1 MEGKILFI
9 IKYCKYPKGIRRS
22 RRIKIKIIR
31 GKIFYAQRVKSFWIF
46 DGKPNITGLVMRV
59 SKLWSFYRYPW
70 ISQEFSDCG
79 LHNGKYTKNQPI
91 GNCVFRA

>member
-1 MEGKILFI
+1 MPRGLNLFG
-9 IKYCKYPKGIRRS
+9 YL
-22 RRIKIKIIR
+22 
-31 GKIFYAQRVKSFWIF
+31 